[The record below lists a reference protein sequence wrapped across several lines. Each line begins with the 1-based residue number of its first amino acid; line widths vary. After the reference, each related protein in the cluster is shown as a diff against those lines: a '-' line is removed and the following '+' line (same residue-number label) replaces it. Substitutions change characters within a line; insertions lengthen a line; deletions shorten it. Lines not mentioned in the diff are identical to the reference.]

1 MQLSV
6 IIVVAMHNID
16 YTKHPFITSM
26 LTTMKQLM
34 VPHSFNDGHAKN
46 NIGF

>member
-16 YTKHPFITSM
+16 YTKHVYPFITSI

-34 VPHSFNDGHAKN
+34 APHSFNDGHA
-46 NIGF
+46 